1 VSFRSSLLTLQT
13 MTSVPSASRPASPKD
28 SRIRV
33 APCCFVLCGGPC
45 RLREF
50 GPNVIVSLFVQ
61 VMRYFWAPVPWM
73 LEATIAL
80 QIAIGERLEALMI
93 AMLLIL
99 NVGLSVFQE
108 NRVNAAVA
116 LLKQRLALTAR
127 VKRDGAWLEVPA
139 ANLVPGDIVQ
149 ASLGRSFGPT
159 SGTCSRLYRIDQH
172 RNGSWHQIRSHSPLS
187 SSRRSSSIPLK
198 SKRET
203 TPTTWPSSTMGKWR
217 HRQSSISR
225 SASIAILLER
235 NVFGLGVM
243 TSPNFVWPALFPSAN
258 TR

>member
-1 VSFRSSLLTLQT
+1 MSFRSSLLTLQT

-187 SSRRSSSIPLK
+187 SSRRSSSIPIISDNGTGLT
-198 SKRET
+198 STAILAWSDRREVAWHYIARANQSRT
-203 TPTTWPSSTMGKWR
+203 PSSKALTAGC
-217 HRQSSISR
+217 
-225 SASIAILLER
+225 A
-235 NVFGLGVM
+235 
-243 TSPNFVWPALFPSAN
+243 TSC
-258 TR
+258 

>member
-1 VSFRSSLLTLQT
+1 MSFRSSLLTLQT

-28 SRIRV
+28 PRIRV

-187 SSRRSSSIPLK
+187 SLRRSSSIPIISDNGTELT
-198 SKRET
+198 STAILAWSDRREVAWHYIARANQSRT
-203 TPTTWPSSTMGKWR
+203 PSSKALTAGC
-217 HRQSSISR
+217 
-225 SASIAILLER
+225 A
-235 NVFGLGVM
+235 
-243 TSPNFVWPALFPSAN
+243 TSC
-258 TR
+258 